1 MFSTKDFSEEKNR
14 VKLNAIIMDKLMLCP
29 LTPFSKLEGHTLKR
43 KYNTELQ
50 QYIKSLD
57 DNWNETIIL
66 WVIICLQVNFNQKI
80 YLFQLFLPKIK

>member
-29 LTPFSKLEGHTLKR
+29 LTPFSKLEGHSLKQ

-50 QYIKSLD
+50 QYIK
-57 DNWNETIIL
+57 
-66 WVIICLQVNFNQKI
+66 V
-80 YLFQLFLPKIK
+80 